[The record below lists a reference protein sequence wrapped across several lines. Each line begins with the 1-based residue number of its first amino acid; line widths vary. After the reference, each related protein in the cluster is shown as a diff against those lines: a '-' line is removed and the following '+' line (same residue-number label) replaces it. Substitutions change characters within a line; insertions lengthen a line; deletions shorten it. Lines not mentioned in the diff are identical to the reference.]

1 MAAASAKKKIIPI
14 VTTSIIAIFVAIV
27 SMKAISASDVGRM
40 KMPKYVVHA
49 VKVWAFIA
57 IASIVINTLIS
68 RPVAVAIVNGAW
80 LHGIVRTVV
89 K

>member
-1 MAAASAKKKIIPI
+1 MS
-14 VTTSIIAIFVAIV
+14 
-27 SMKAISASDVGRM
+27 
-40 KMPKYVVHA
+40 KYVVHA
-49 VKVWAFIA
+49 VKVWAFIT

-68 RPVAVAIVNGAW
+68 RPVAVATVNEAL

>member
-14 VTTSIIAIFVAIV
+14 VTKSIIAIFVTIV
-27 SMKAISASDVGRM
+27 SMKAISASDVGRNM
-40 KMPKYVVHA
+40 MPKYVVHA
-49 VKVWAFIA
+49 VKVRTFMA

-68 RPVAVAIVNGAW
+68 RQAAVAIVNGAS